1 MISKYFD
8 INESGCS
15 IRCKLY
21 CVDPHAVKR
30 VIVFCHGFA
39 GHKETKSA
47 ETFAARA
54 VTKRK
59 GTAVVVFDWPAHG
72 EDARKNLLLEDCD
85 TYLGIV
91 IDYVKRRFET
101 DELYANATSFG
112 GYLMLKYLSEHGNPF
127 RKVALRCPAINMYST
142 LRKTIISQGDWEKL
156 DAGKPIL
163 VGFDRLV
170 KIGPQFIEEVRA
182 NDIRQRPYFDYA
194 DDILIV
200 HGTAD
205 EVVPFEDSVAFADA
219 NVIELVP
226 VEGADHRF
234 HDPKKM
240 DVAIANIIRFFEL

>member
-8 INESGCS
+8 INEGGCS

-39 GHKETKSA
+39 GHKDTKSA

-127 RKVALRCPAINMYST
+127 RKVALRCPAIDMLST
-142 LRKTIISQGDWEKL
+142 LQKVIISQGDWEKL
-156 DAGKPIL
+156 EAGKPIL

-240 DVAIANIIRFFEL
+240 DMAISNIIRFFEL

>member
-1 MISKYFD
+1 MVGKYFD
-8 INESGCS
+8 INEGGCS

-21 CVDPHAVKR
+21 CADPHTVKR

-39 GHKETKSA
+39 GHKDTKSA

-72 EDARKNLLLEDCD
+72 EDARKNLLLEECD
-85 TYLGIV
+85 TYLGLV

-112 GYLMLKYLSEHGNPF
+112 GYLVLKYLSEHGNPF
-127 RKVALRCPAINMYST
+127 RKVALRCPAIDMYST
-142 LRKTIISQGDWEKL
+142 LRGTIISQGDLEKL
-156 DAGKPIL
+156 EAGKPVL

-170 KIGPQFIEEVRA
+170 KIGPQFIEEVHA
-182 NDIRQRPYFDYA
+182 NDVRQRPFFDYA

-205 EVVPFEDSVAFADA
+205 EVVPFEDSVAFADD

-240 DVAIANIIRFFEL
+240 DAAIASIIRFFEL